1 MTMTTNTSERRSR
14 RQRALIALACVLAA
28 FSSASVAENMLS
40 SANCE
45 SQVVFQSDAPGD
57 PYGYL
62 EDQQRMIYSANP
74 GIADPYSL
82 AELRGPRAVS
92 TFAELKKRALEACP
106 EHVPR
111 STCALDPDIVE
122 KLFAAI
128 PCMSLPTRF
137 ESPLFASL
145 IALHSEEIAK
155 VRVTRYPNS
164 PSTRFGSLPTGV
176 FDAQAV
182 LPPNSE
188 FPLVILNR
196 DIFLVTGA
204 LSKSIS
210 DAMPIKDG
218 PHIELNY
225 SDDAIIDRL
234 KDNPHIVENFA
245 DAMARIVRNGTSMG
259 ANEVTLDEIHTYL
272 HARLVGAMDLFLIA
286 HEEAHVI
293 LNHVS
298 DRSVGFKFAGS
309 SRPGGAREIAAVWND
324 DPLPEP
330 ATQGAAAHTLL
341 TAQLRTREQELEAD
355 ALGLRLLIWA
365 QKNRGDP
372 ISELVGAAAPHI
384 IFRILEAA
392 NSYGAEAGG
401 WTFGDANHPASEDRV
416 AALDVVLK
424 DMSRENEVLR
434 QADLRPAFDAVLRV
448 LLKEADSRIRRILGL
463 SPETN
468 GK

>member
-1 MTMTTNTSERRSR
+1 
-14 RQRALIALACVLAA
+14 
-28 FSSASVAENMLS
+28 
-40 SANCE
+40 
-45 SQVVFQSDAPGD
+45 
-57 PYGYL
+57 
-62 EDQQRMIYSANP
+62 MIYSANP

-92 TFAELKKRALEACP
+92 SFVELKKRALEACP

-111 STCALDPDIVE
+111 STCALDPDFVE

-128 PCMSLPTRF
+128 PCISLPTRF

-145 IALHSEEIAK
+145 IALHSEDIAK
-155 VRVTRYPNS
+155 VRATRYPNS
-164 PSTRFGSLPTGV
+164 PSTRFGSLPTGI

-182 LPPNSE
+182 LPPNSD
-188 FPLVILNR
+188 FPIVILNR

-218 PHIELNY
+218 SHIEINY
-225 SDDAIIDRL
+225 SDDAVIDRL
-234 KDNPHIVENFA
+234 KENPHIVENFA
-245 DAMARIVRNGTSMG
+245 DAMARLVSNGTSMG
-259 ANEVTLDEIHTYL
+259 ANEVALDEIHNHL
-272 HARLVGAMDLFLIA
+272 HARLVSAMDLFLIA

-298 DRSVGFKFAGS
+298 DRSVEFKFAGS
-309 SRPGGAREIAAVWND
+309 GHPGGTREFAVGWSGHS
-324 DPLPEP
+324 LPEP
-330 ATQGAAAHTLL
+330 ATQRVATPTLL

-365 QKNRGDP
+365 QKDGEYP
-372 ISELVGAAAPHI
+372 ISELVSAAAPHI
-384 IFRILEAA
+384 IFGILDAA

-401 WTFGDANHPASEDRV
+401 WTFGDANHPTAEDRV

-424 DMSRENEVLR
+424 GISREDDLLQ
-434 QADLRPAFDAVLRV
+434 QADFRPAFDAVLRV
-448 LLKEADSRIRRILGL
+448 LLKEADSRIRRNLGL
-463 SPETN
+463 SPAPN
-468 GK
+468 GE